1 MNDSLNHELRYLAP
15 AWLGSVLLPCPAL
28 LLWRSA
34 DGLAL
39 ALGLFF
45 LGSASLVA
53 YSFRRDANATG
64 ESEFGDPRRIWR
76 KRMIAVTAAL
86 LAAWAAFSVVHLALN
101 DRHDFVSVFLALSA
115 LVPSCCVVPYLT
127 LITRKPFTAVV
138 FTVFLVGCMKL
149 LGCVVVVLVHGWDA
163 SERGHTTMPW
173 THPNLLVWLFWVNTG
188 VLSLG
193 YSWLGVRYARK
204 GAASAAE
211 RPPQQTGHPDDGRSG
226 FGGIPT

>member
-1 MNDSLNHELRYLAP
+1 MNDSWTGELRYLVP
-15 AWLGSVLLPCPAL
+15 AWLGSVLLPWPAL
-28 LLWRSA
+28 LLWRSP

-45 LGSASLVA
+45 VGSASLVA

-64 ESEFGDPRRIWR
+64 EGESADPRRTWR
-76 KRMIAVTAAL
+76 KRMVAVTVAQ
-86 LAAWAAFSVVHLALN
+86 LAAWAAFASVHLALN
-101 DRHDFVSVFLALSA
+101 DRHDFVSVLLALSA
-115 LVPSCCVVPYLT
+115 LIPSCCITPYLT
-127 LITRKPFTAVV
+127 LVTRKPFAAVV

-188 VLSLG
+188 VLSLLC
-193 YSWLGVRYARK
+193 YCLGVSRFQDR
-204 GAASAAE
+204 AAE
-211 RPPQQTGHPDDGRSG
+211 PQA
-226 FGGIPT
+226 F

>member
-1 MNDSLNHELRYLAP
+1 MKDSLGREFRYLVP
-15 AWLGSVLLPCPAL
+15 AWLGSVLLPWPAL
-28 LLWRSA
+28 LLWRSY

-45 LGSASLVA
+45 VGAASLVA
-53 YSFRRDANATG
+53 YSFRREGGAAAG
-64 ESEFGDPRRIWR
+64 GEFGDLRRLWR
-76 KRMIAVTAAL
+76 TRMVAVTAAL
-86 LAAWAAFSVVHLALN
+86 LADWAAFSAVHLALN
-101 DRHDFVSVFLALSA
+101 DPSDFVSVLLALSA

-127 LITRKPFTAVV
+127 QVTRKPFAAVV

-173 THPNLLVWLFWVNTG
+173 ARPNLLVWLFWVNTG

-193 YSWLGVRYARK
+193 CYYLGVRRQVAQ
-204 GAASAAE
+204 AADRA
-211 RPPQQTGHPDDGRSG
+211 GRG
-226 FGGIPT
+226 

>member
-101 DRHDFVSVFLALSA
+101 DRDDFVSVFLALSA
-115 LVPSCCVVPYLT
+115 LIPACCIAPYLT
-127 LITRKPFTAVV
+127 LVTRKPLAAVV

-188 VLSLG
+188 VLSLVF
-193 YSWLGVRYARK
+193 YCLGSSRFRD
-204 GAASAAE
+204 GAAEPSAA
-211 RPPQQTGHPDDGRSG
+211 PDP
-226 FGGIPT
+226 GGIPS